1 MSKSEFKSFVGK
13 VDSDGNGFISPEEF
27 KRLFK
32 EEWKKIGTQ
41 LTDKQ
46 VEEAIKAMDKDKDGA
61 FSIREVI
68 DWMVSAGYL
77 PKTNG
82 LGGDNSTDNYLRG
95 SLFSRS

>member
-1 MSKSEFKSFVGK
+1 MSASEFKDFIGK
-13 VDSDGNGFISPEEF
+13 VDSDGNGFISPQEF

-41 LTDKQ
+41 LTDEQ
-46 VEEAIKAMDKDKDGA
+46 VEEAINAMDKDKDGA
-61 FSIREVI
+61 FSIKEVI

-82 LGGDNSTDNYLRG
+82 LGGDHASDNYLRG
-95 SLFSRS
+95 SLFSRP